1 MLHHKSPNS
10 TRIGDLKSL
19 RKIAK
24 LPQAKL
30 ETMKNH
36 KVNWLC
42 LYIHPRNI
50 ADEEGF
56 LTKVV
61 TWIGSKLS
69 TSNFAEMVLR
79 FIARY
84 NSIDSI
90 PGLENTPY
98 KNLSRA
104 LFFDT
109 LSKTTIIIPT
119 FSLTNCKP
127 LVFSSNPA
135 SYLNWDDDYDD
146 EVRLS
151 DVVLGSTA
159 APKYLPPHSFTSKG
173 NKRCLPDGGL
183 AANNPTLLAL
193 CEAKR
198 LNEDLPNYSNYLVL
212 SLGTGKCTKKKNDGQ
227 LIGTLVNAN
236 GCTVELYM
244 SHIFRDESIRKNYLR
259 IQDYKFGAKLDDVKP
274 EDFEKLKKAGNDLL
288 GDDGE
293 QAHVMFVDPE
303 TGEPEQ
309 LEEKTLN
316 KTALAEFAKRL
327 SDEMRRRRMKQLLE
341 EKDIRKRQGSV
352 KGEADIQ

>member
-1 MLHHKSPNS
+1 
-10 TRIGDLKSL
+10 
-19 RKIAK
+19 
-24 LPQAKL
+24 
-30 ETMKNH
+30 
-36 KVNWLC
+36 
-42 LYIHPRNI
+42 
-50 ADEEGF
+50 
-56 LTKVV
+56 
-61 TWIGSKLS
+61 
-69 TSNFAEMVLR
+69 MVLR

-183 AANNPTLLAL
+183 AANNP
-193 CEAKR
+193 
-198 LNEDLPNYSNYLVL
+198 
-212 SLGTGKCTKKKNDGQ
+212 
-227 LIGTLVNAN
+227 
-236 GCTVELYM
+236 
-244 SHIFRDESIRKNYLR
+244 
-259 IQDYKFGAKLDDVKP
+259 DYKFGAKLDDVKP